1 MFYNNIIYNFLL
13 DRKSSSEISFIPENL
28 WTGSPDNG
36 KKIIDGFLSFYGE
49 GVAFDKKVWRSNTAS
64 KSWNEELLSFEWVKD
79 VRALGTNKARIFL
92 RDNIREWMKFR
103 NKWDSFSWR
112 TDILSK
118 RISFLMSNMSFFYN
132 TADEDFQK
140 NLQSF

>member
-49 GVAFDKKVWRSNTAS
+49 GLLLIKKYGEAIRLA
-64 KSWNEELLSFEWVKD
+64 
-79 VRALGTNKARIFL
+79 KAG
-92 RDNIREWMKFR
+92 MK
-103 NKWDSFSWR
+103 N
-112 TDILSK
+112 
-118 RISFLMSNMSFFYN
+118 Y
-132 TADEDFQK
+132 
-140 NLQSF
+140 